1 MRILIFNVLIFL
13 SGIVSACTT
22 FSLSGENSFR
32 ENSYDANYNLQE
44 YVVSHVDFLKNSVP
58 EEAIVATAKYPE
70 TVVCAED

>member
-22 FSLSGENSFR
+22 FSLTG